1 MKRFLSNCAKRV
13 LNPLFKATR
22 EKQDTLKRI
31 THRRYH
37 GAWLGTSSIIC
48 EESQL
53 QIGDVIL
60 CSSSVNSKNTYLISN
75 ASDGVYVHCAIYVGG
90 GMIVDMVVP
99 KIRKISLYEL
109 SQDYRYLT
117 VVRCFGINEER
128 QGKIIEFANFCLDKQ
143 VGYNYVG
150 AVLSPLKEYRNYL
163 YHYMKQTGDSYDPKY
178 TTKSITRLFCSE
190 FIVECYKHAGYVQ
203 NDSKMFK
210 SDKWTPT
217 GLAEENSI
225 FKFIGYLDLSV
236 LRFVDPSD
244 PYLAGNGWVLTDE
257 GQKNLAKRKIEFDK
271 HIKVLKQQYKKE
283 RT

>member
-1 MKRFLSNCAKRV
+1 MKRLFSNCTKRI
-13 LNPLFKATR
+13 LNPLFKVTR
-22 EKQDTLKRI
+22 EKQDNLKRR

-37 GAWLGTSSIIC
+37 GAWLGTDSIIC

-53 QIGDVIL
+53 QVGDVIM

-117 VVRCFGINEER
+117 VVRCFGINKEH
-128 QGKIIEFANFCLDKQ
+128 QDKIIEFAKLCLDKK
-143 VGYNYVG
+143 VGYNYFG
-150 AVLSPLKEYRNYL
+150 AVVSPLKEYLNYL
-163 YHYMKQTGDSYDPKY
+163 HHYVNQVGDSYAPKY
-178 TTKSITRLFCSE
+178 ETKKITRLFCSE
-190 FIVECYKHAGYVQ
+190 FIVECYKYAGYVQ
-203 NDSKMFK
+203 KDSRMFK

-217 GLAEENSI
+217 GLAEDNSI

-236 LRFVDPSD
+236 LRFVNPRD

-257 GQKNLAKRKIEFDK
+257 GQQHLALRKIEFEK
-271 HIKVLKQQYKKE
+271 RVEILKQQYKQE